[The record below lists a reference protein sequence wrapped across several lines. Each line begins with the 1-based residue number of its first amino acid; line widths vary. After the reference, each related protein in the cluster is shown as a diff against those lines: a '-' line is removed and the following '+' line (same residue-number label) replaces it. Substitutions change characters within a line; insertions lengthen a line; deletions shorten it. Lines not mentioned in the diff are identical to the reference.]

1 MTFTEKE
8 RANEAPE
15 LTAVKTTGE
24 LLLRPMSMYT
34 VNSWYKNTH
43 DIISVL
49 TMNAVVNPTNGG
61 NRRSTTD
68 DELVPLALVV
78 GGLRL
83 AQLHLVHVQP
93 DAVQHVKH
101 KVRGGLVGSKQKRF
115 LSLNFPNFDCK

>member
-1 MTFTEKE
+1 VTFTEKE

-34 VNSWYKNTH
+34 VNSLLNKSQ
-43 DIISVL
+43 DQKAVL
-49 TMNAVVNPTNGG
+49 TMNAAVNPTNGR

-78 GGLRL
+78 CGLWL
-83 AQLHLVHVQP
+83 AELHLVHVQP
-93 DAVQHVKH
+93 DAVQDINK
-101 KVRGGLVGSKQKRF
+101 KNEGS
-115 LSLNFPNFDCK
+115 LIG